1 MFVKLPCNC
10 FLNLDHVLVIN
21 VSKEE
26 DRSQVSHEV
35 VRVFLVG
42 SEDPEEEDFRYEDEE
57 AMELEE
63 RLSRLGV
70 LSD

>member
-1 MFVKLPCNC
+1 
-10 FLNLDHVLVIN
+10 LNLDHVLVIN

-42 SEDPEEEDFRYEDEE
+42 SQDLEEEDFCFEDEE

-63 RLSRLGV
+63 RLCRLGV
-70 LSD
+70 LGD